1 MLGLRNTFKRIVA
14 ALCFFTRLP
23 LWRLAEVEPEH
34 YRHVVPLWPLAG
46 WLTGSVMVLVFWS
59 GTLLGCPT
67 SVGVLL
73 ALGSRVL
80 LTGALHEDGL
90 ADFCDGFG
98 GGTSRERTLQIMKD
112 SHIGTFGVLSLV
124 GYSLL
129 MWNVLV
135 TLMERGT
142 SPWVFLVADTLSKY
156 LASTIIYFLPYA
168 RPESES
174 KNRYAYSLATT
185 GERLLSLLLGFLPL
199 GVCLLAGLSSI
210 PRWGSWAS
218 GLSACFVLLFLLY
231 RTMQRRLGGYTGDCC
246 GATVLLTEL
255 TLYLTLLLAQ

>member
-1 MLGLRNTFKRIVA
+1 
-14 ALCFFTRLP
+14 
-23 LWRLAEVEPEH
+23 
-34 YRHVVPLWPLAG
+34 
-46 WLTGSVMVLVFWS
+46 
-59 GTLLGCPT
+59 
-67 SVGVLL
+67 
-73 ALGSRVL
+73 
-80 LTGALHEDGL
+80 
-90 ADFCDGFG
+90 
-98 GGTSRERTLQIMKD
+98 MKD

-156 LASTIIYFLPYA
+156 LASSIIYFLPYA

-199 GVCLLAGLSSI
+199 GVCLLAGLSSM
-210 PRWGSWAS
+210 PRWGSWAK

-231 RTMQRRLGGYTGDCC
+231 RAMQRRLGGYTGDCC